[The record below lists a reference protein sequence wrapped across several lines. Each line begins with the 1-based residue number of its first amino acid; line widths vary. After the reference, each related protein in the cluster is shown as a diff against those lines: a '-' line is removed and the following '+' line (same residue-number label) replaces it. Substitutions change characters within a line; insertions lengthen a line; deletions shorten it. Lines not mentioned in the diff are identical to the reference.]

1 MTFIEA
7 FEKVKAAT
15 EKSKTEGISGHIAIQ
30 VNLCDEDA
38 SGIMYI
44 EVADG
49 TLSVEPYDYV
59 DRDAM
64 ITVSSKDLVRVLSG
78 RLGYDKAVENGV
90 IAVVGNEEKA
100 AELKKLVVKA
110 ERKSCAK
117 KADATEKKAPAKKTT
132 KKTAKA

>member
-15 EKSKTEGISGHIAIQ
+15 EKSSTEGIAGHVAIQ

-49 TLSVEPYDYV
+49 VLSVEPYDYV

-78 RLGYDKAVENGV
+78 RLGYDKAVANGV
-90 IAVVGNEEKA
+90 LAVAGNEEKA

-117 KADATEKKAPAKKTT
+117 KAGTAEKAPTKKTT
-132 KKTAKA
+132 KKAAKA

>member
-15 EKSKTEGISGHIAIQ
+15 EKSKTEGISGHVAIQ

-49 TLSVEPYDYV
+49 VLSVEPYDYV

-78 RLGYDKAVENGV
+78 RLGYDKAIENGV

-117 KADATEKKAPAKKTT
+117 KADAAEKKAPAKKTA